1 MHMLIKN
8 FIYVTKLINTAYFH
22 KKHNFKV
29 KYKLRTSILIRY
41 FYKHNYIKYIKY
53 DKTHQKLIIYINYCN
68 NNNINSSINFFKIK
82 QHISI
87 NHAYVHKLNYNYLIS
102 VSSNKKEYL
111 IDKFTALKY
120 QNNGR
125 LIAVLY

>member
-1 MHMLIKN
+1 MLIKN

-22 KKHNFKV
+22 KKYNCKI
-29 KYKLRTSILIRY
+29 KYKLRTRILIRY

-53 DKTHQKLIIYINYCN
+53 DKTHQKLIIYINYN
-68 NNNINSSINFFKIK
+68 NNNINPSIKFFKIK

-87 NHAYVHKLNYNYLIS
+87 NYAYIHKLNYNYLIS
-102 VSSNKKEYL
+102 VSNNKKEYL

-125 LIAVLY
+125 LIAILY